1 LRTFGENLGGFGCKA
16 ILSGFVNEEKQ
27 EQEQGWFFSLW
38 RERGAA

>member
-1 LRTFGENLGGFGCKA
+1 LRAFGENLGGFGCKA
-16 ILSGFVNEEKQ
+16 ILSEFVTEEKQ